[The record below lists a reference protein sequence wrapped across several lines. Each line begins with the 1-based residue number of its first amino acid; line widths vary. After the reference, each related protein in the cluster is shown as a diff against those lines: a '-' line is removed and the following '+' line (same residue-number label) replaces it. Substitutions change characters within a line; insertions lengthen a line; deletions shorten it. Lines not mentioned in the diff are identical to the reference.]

1 MGMLTRPKLML
12 PFQIARAIQ
21 VFRTARGNCVLR
33 LSCGA
38 KSRHLSIQ
46 STQAQ
51 RYPEIPR
58 LRCAPLGM
66 TTTGFA
72 DQRSLRSQLELLSR
86 DAAQLKKAN
95 QRFFDQIIRAR
106 RAGGDTDD
114 GRSVR
119 QPKVR
124 NDFAFLM

>member
-58 LRCAPLGM
+58 LRWAPLGM
-66 TTTGFA
+66 TNTGFA
-72 DQRSLRSQLELLSR
+72 ERRSLRTHLESLPR
-86 DAAQLKKAN
+86 TDAQLKKPN
-95 QRFFDQIIRAR
+95 QCFFDQIIRAR
-106 RAGGDTDD
+106 R
-114 GRSVR
+114 
-119 QPKVR
+119 
-124 NDFAFLM
+124 